1 MKKFQRQTSFKIDW
15 ILVNELAIGPA
26 PKNKKDIS
34 KLKAEGIVS
43 ILSLCREDEAEF
55 SSQLNDFFHCKRFI
69 LPDHRSGRIPTI
81 EELNQALNLIVE
93 LKNNGPIFVHCVA
106 AMERSPLVCM
116 AWLIKEH
123 NLKPQQALDY
133 MMQIHPG
140 TNPLAEQF
148 KLLNNLVDSD

>member
-1 MKKFQRQTSFKIDW
+1 MKKFRSQTSFKIDW
-15 ILVNELAIGPA
+15 ILVNELAIGRA
-26 PKNKKDIS
+26 PKNEKDIS
-34 KLKAEGIVS
+34 KLKAEGIISV
-43 ILSLCREDEAEF
+43 LSLCREDEAE
-55 SSQLNDFFHCKRFI
+55 SPSQIKDFFNCKRFI
-69 LPDHRSGRIPTI
+69 LPDHKSGRIPTI
-81 EELNQALNLIVE
+81 EELNQSLDLMAE
-93 LKNNGPIFVHCVA
+93 LKKNGPIFVHCVA

-148 KLLNNLVDSD
+148 ELLNNIVRSV